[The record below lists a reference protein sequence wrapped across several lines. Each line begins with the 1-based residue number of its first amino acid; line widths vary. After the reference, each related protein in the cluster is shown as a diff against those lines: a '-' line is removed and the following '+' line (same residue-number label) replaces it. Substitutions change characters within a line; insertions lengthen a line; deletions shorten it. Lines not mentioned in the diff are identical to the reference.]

1 MRLWEFG
8 VQDCRLDQL
17 TISLTIT
24 SLPLN
29 ESLHDAARAGLDFP
43 RQSSRFYQ
51 INERRP
57 RPGRFS
63 TKLIFLYFSWCSF
76 QSFFKKLT
84 CLSCLAHAGENSWE
98 IAKRE
103 LSNWQLLLSFLSN
116 CDVQNSAENA
126 VTWSRLS
133 YLEMGGNIQIS
144 NLLKRSAIDVQ
155 SARVLYFAF
164 SGYFTTLG
172 MTWYRNQL

>member
-1 MRLWEFG
+1 M
-8 VQDCRLDQL
+8 
-17 TISLTIT
+17 T
-24 SLPLN
+24 LPRV
-29 ESLHDAARAGLDFP
+29 ELDFP
-43 RQSSRFYQ
+43 QQSSRFIKIIKDVRGLEDLVQ
-51 INERRP
+51 NW
-57 RPGRFS
+57 S
-63 TKLIFLYFSWCSF
+63 FLYFSWCSF

-116 CDVQNSAENA
+116 CGVQNSAENA

-144 NLLKRSAIDVQ
+144 NLLKTSAIDVQ
-155 SARVLYFAF
+155 SARVFYFAF
-164 SGYFTTLG
+164 SGYFTTQEIWKVFDQKYSFEAL
-172 MTWYRNQL
+172 WKWR